1 MCRGKYIK
9 RSCVFE
15 LHSAESSLCR
25 CSCLRP
31 PPSALFQR
39 WHASE
44 KQSEVS
50 FHYAQQHNPRLCN
63 SLLKS
68 LLLVFPWS

>member
-1 MCRGKYIK
+1 MKGGQATPRHRKVCTAGA
-9 RSCVFE
+9 CACAP
-15 LHSAESSLCR
+15 LSA
-25 CSCLRP
+25 
-31 PPSALFQR
+31 ALFQR

-50 FHYAQQHNPRLCN
+50 FHYAQQHNPQLCN

-68 LLLVFPWS
+68 FLLLYPAS

>member
-31 PPSALFQR
+31 PP
-39 WHASE
+39 
-44 KQSEVS
+44 
-50 FHYAQQHNPRLCN
+50 LCIVPT
-63 SLLKS
+63 LARK
-68 LLLVFPWS
+68 

>member
-31 PPSALFQR
+31 PPPLHCSNAGTQVR
-39 WHASE
+39 SKARSVSIMHSSIIHAC
-44 KQSEVS
+44 VIP
-50 FHYAQQHNPRLCN
+50 F
-63 SLLKS
+63 
-68 LLLVFPWS
+68 